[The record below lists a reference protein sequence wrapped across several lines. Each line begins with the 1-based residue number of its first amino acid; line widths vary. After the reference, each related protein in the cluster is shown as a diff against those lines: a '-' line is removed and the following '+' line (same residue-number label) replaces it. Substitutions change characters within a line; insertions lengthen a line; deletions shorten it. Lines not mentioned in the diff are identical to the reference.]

1 MTNEAQRSEE
11 SDLMPL
17 LCCAYSVREITRADC
32 AEFILEIH
40 YAKRWPSISY
50 AFGLFDGDDLIGV
63 VTYGTPPSAPLRRG
77 IAGDEY
83 VSDVLELNRLC
94 LRYNRKNE
102 ASMLVGRS
110 LKMLPKNRIVVSFAD
125 TAQGHVGSVYQAAN
139 FIYCGLSAKRTDWK
153 VKGLEHLHGQTIADQ
168 FRGVKNRAEAMR
180 QKYGDDFY
188 LAPRPRKHRYFYI
201 CGSKSYKRR
210 VLSALR
216 YPQAPYPKAT

>member
-1 MTNEAQRSEE
+1 MSAANETSN
-11 SDLMPL
+11 LTPL
-17 LCCAYSVREITRADC
+17 LCCAYSVREIARSDC

-40 YAKRWPSISY
+40 YARRWPSISY
-50 AFGLFDGDDLIGV
+50 AFGLFDGDELIGV

-77 IAGDEY
+77 IAGDEHIG
-83 VSDVLELNRLC
+83 DILELNRLC

-110 LKMLPKNRIVVSFAD
+110 LKMLPKNRIVISFAD
-125 TAQGHVGSVYQAAN
+125 TEQGHTGSVYQAAN

-153 VKGLEHLHGQTIADQ
+153 VRGLEHLHGQTIADE

-188 LAPRPRKHRYFYI
+188 LTPRARKHRYIYI
-201 CGSKSYKRR
+201 CGGKGYKKR

-216 YPQAPYPKAT
+216 YQQAPYPKAT